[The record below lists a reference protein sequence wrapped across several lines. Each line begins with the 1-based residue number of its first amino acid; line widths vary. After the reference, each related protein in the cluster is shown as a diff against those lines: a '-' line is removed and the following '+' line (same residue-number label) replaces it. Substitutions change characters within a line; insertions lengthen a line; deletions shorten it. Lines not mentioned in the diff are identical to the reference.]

1 MPTNHTANLSWG
13 YPSNYPCMFSPT
25 VRSVCSASL
34 LRVCS
39 GGCTCCC
46 TSRRRSSA
54 GSSFASPHEDKPL
67 IEAAAVAK
75 TKRMANLLLI
85 LLLPSGRL
93 CTAEAT
99 LAPSPLTVTKSEP
112 SRLRLF
118 PLLAK
123 GVNPHQGPHPGS
135 VTKFFLTQPLPPNAM
150 KGPESGTN
158 ESTVP
163 RTFLLLEI
171 GRNIRSKGTA
181 LNTLSKG
188 KKL

>member
-1 MPTNHTANLSWG
+1 
-13 YPSNYPCMFSPT
+13 MFSPT

-34 LRVCS
+34 VRVCS
-39 GGCTCCC
+39 GCCTCCC

-112 SRLRLF
+112 SRLRLI
-118 PLLAK
+118 PRLAK
-123 GVNPHQGPHPGS
+123 GVSQHQGPHPGS
-135 VTKFFLTQPLPPNAM
+135 VTKFFLRQPLPLNAM
-150 KGPESGTN
+150 KECESGTN
-158 ESTVP
+158 ESTGAC
-163 RTFLLLEI
+163 TFLFLE
-171 GRNIRSKGTA
+171 RCRYARPRDTQ
-181 LNTLSKG
+181 LNPLAKG
-188 KKL
+188 KGFSKSRNRP

>member
-34 LRVCS
+34 VRVCS
-39 GGCTCCC
+39 GCCTCCC

-112 SRLRLF
+112 SRLRHF

-123 GVNPHQGPHPGS
+123 GVSQHQGLQHSGS
-135 VTKFFLTQPLPPNAM
+135 VTKFFLRQPHALNAM
-150 KGPESGTN
+150 KVSESGTN
-158 ESTVP
+158 ESTGAP
-163 RTFLLLEI
+163 YFSIFRK
-171 GRNIRSKGTA
+171 RA
-181 LNTLSKG
+181 LFPSQGHSFNR
-188 KKL
+188 